1 MKVGLQIYS
10 VRDEVTKDPRG
21 TLQKV
26 ADLGYKYWE
35 TCHMPAFPLGQSL
48 GFPPKRPR
56 LCWTPTV

>member
-35 TCHMPAFPLGQSL
+35 TCHNY
-48 GFPPKRPR
+48 
-56 LCWTPTV
+56 

>member
-26 ADLGYKYWE
+26 ADLGY
-35 TCHMPAFPLGQSL
+35 
-48 GFPPKRPR
+48 
-56 LCWTPTV
+56 